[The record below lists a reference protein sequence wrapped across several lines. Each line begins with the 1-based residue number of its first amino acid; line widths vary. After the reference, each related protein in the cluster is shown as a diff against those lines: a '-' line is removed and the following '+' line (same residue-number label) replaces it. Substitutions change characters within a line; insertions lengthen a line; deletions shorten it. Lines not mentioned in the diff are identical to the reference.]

1 VRNFFGRRRSGR
13 SRPGR
18 GGSTRRGTSGGSMNQ
33 ALSALVLVV
42 LDHILLRLLG
52 VL

>member
-1 VRNFFGRRRSGR
+1 VGNFFGRRRSGR
-13 SRPGR
+13 SR
-18 GGSTRRGTSGGSMNQ
+18 TTHRGTSGGSMNQ

-42 LDHILLRLLG
+42 LVLILLRLLG